1 MSHVLIYTLRWLWL
15 LVKSLE
21 KIKQSEWFG
30 VSTTLSPFSLE
41 ELGMV
46 WINDYRDFRMKR
58 MLKYFSFSKI
68 ISMSILF
75 L

>member
-46 WINDYRDFRMKR
+46 WINDYRYFRMKR